1 MNKREESEG
10 ADSAR
15 GANLPP
21 GSPGGAAAYGAL
33 VFGVLIFGFGL
44 WVLVGEKTTYPL
56 AVALVITGFLQSVTG
71 FYVLRRVRAAWA
83 FASSLN
89 GTAFVVLLF
98 GAPRLREAADIAMGV
113 ALLPALAF
121 GVLTLLYA
129 LAAEDL

>member
-1 MNKREESEG
+1 MNKREDS
-10 ADSAR
+10 DSA
-15 GANLPP
+15 NLSA

-33 VFGVLIFGFGL
+33 GFGVLIFGFGL
-44 WVLVGEKTTYPL
+44 WVLAGAKTTYPL
-56 AVALVITGFLQSVTG
+56 AVALVIVGFLQSVTG

-89 GTAFVVLLF
+89 GTGFVVLLF
-98 GAPRLREAADIAMGV
+98 GAPRFREAADIAMGV

-129 LAAEDL
+129 LAAEDI